1 VTATWHNEN
10 RTGVNMTPVCFFMC
24 DFR

>member
-1 VTATWHNEN
+1 
-10 RTGVNMTPVCFFMC
+10 MTPVCFFMC